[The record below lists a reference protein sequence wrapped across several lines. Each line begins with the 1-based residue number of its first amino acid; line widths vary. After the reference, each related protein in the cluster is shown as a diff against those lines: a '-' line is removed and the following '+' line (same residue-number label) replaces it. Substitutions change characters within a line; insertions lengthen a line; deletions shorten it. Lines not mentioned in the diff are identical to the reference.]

1 MDEEKTWIL
10 QAQQGSDEA
19 FTYLVETYQ
28 KPVYNLCYR
37 MLGEADWAEDAAQE
51 SFLRAYKNLHRYDAN
66 RSFATWLLSIAAH
79 YCIDKLRRKKLP
91 TFSLHD
97 DEGDPREYIPDAR
110 AVLPEKAAIYSDQQ
124 AQIEAMLNELSE
136 LDRAA
141 IVLRYW
147 HDASEVEIAETLD
160 ITVSAVKSRLH
171 RARRKLGELWEED
184 PQPSQSMERMP
195 YGSPAF

>member
-19 FTYLVETYQ
+19 FTFLVETYQ
-28 KPVYNLCYR
+28 KPVFNLCYR

-51 SFLRAYKNLHRYDAN
+51 SFLRAYKNLHRYDVN
-66 RSFATWLLSIAAH
+66 RSFATWLLSITAH

-97 DEGDPREYIPDAR
+97 DEGTPREYIPDAR
-110 AVLPEKAAIYSDQQ
+110 AILPEKAAIYSDQQ
-124 AQIEAMLNELSE
+124 SQVAALLDELGE

-160 ITVSAVKSRLH
+160 LTVSAVKSRLH
-171 RARRKLGELWEED
+171 RARRKLGDLWEDD
-184 PQPSQSMERMP
+184 PQPSQNMERMP